1 MTRSSFPSNTLQEPP
16 LMSIFLAQTSKHFH
30 PLPITQSKTA
40 SMCLGILWQ
49 HSTLGIKICV
59 SLVDCHNKFY
69 RQSGFKKQIFFSFI
83 FISWSK
89 KQNLFYNSSEGW
101 IYKIRLPAKSSSNES
116 THSGFYQ
123 DGYLFLVS
131 LHGREKESKLP
142 LTSYEGTDPIIGV
155 SSS

>member
-1 MTRSSFPSNTLQEPP
+1 MPITRSSFPSNTLQESP
-16 LMSIFLAQTSKHFH
+16 LMSMFLAQTSKLFH

-40 SMCLGILWQ
+40 SMCLSILWH

-69 RQSGFKKQIFFSFI
+69 RQSGFKKQ
-83 FISWSK
+83 
-89 KQNLFYNSSEGW
+89 NLFYNSSEGC

-123 DGYLFLVS
+123 NGHLLFLS
-131 LHGREKESKLP
+131 LHDREKESKLP
-142 LTSYEGTDPIIGV
+142 VTSYEGTDPIIRV
-155 SSS
+155 SPS